1 MSIQLQFLGAAQNVT
16 GSSYLL
22 EVDNSKILVDCGL
35 YQEREFR
42 SRNWKPFPIN
52 PKGIDVVLLTHAHLD
67 HCGLLP
73 KLTREGFAGKII
85 CTRPTEE
92 IVKIVLSDSARI
104 QEEDARF
111 KKKRHKRERRKGRY
125 PEQALYGRRDAEKVF
140 SLFQSVG
147 YEELITINNTIS
159 VTFHD
164 AGHILG
170 SSMVKVKV
178 VSNKKQRTILFS
190 GDVGR
195 WNKPIIRDPSL
206 IEEADYILGESTYG
220 DRLHE
225 GPSDI
230 KGKLCQIINRTVE
243 KGGNVIIPS
252 FAIER
257 TQELMYYLSE
267 LLHEDCIPHLLTFVD
282 SPMAINVTEVFKH
295 HREYFDQEMLKLIDN
310 NKSPLHFPS
319 LVLTRRVSQ
328 SKAINRIKASCIVV
342 AGSGMCTGGR
352 IKYHLASNI
361 SRPESTIL
369 FIGYQARG
377 TLGREIVEGA
387 EEVRILG
394 QTRPV
399 KASIRRIDG
408 FSAHADQSELLR
420 WLSGFRVQPK
430 QLFVVHGEQKV
441 TELFAGVVRKNHH
454 WNVSV
459 PEYLDKIALN

>member
-22 EVDNSKILVDCGL
+22 EVDSSKILIDCGL

-42 SRNWKPFPIN
+42 SRNWRPFPVD
-52 PKGIDVVLLTHAHLD
+52 PRGIDAVLLTHAHLD

-73 KLTREGFAGKII
+73 KLAREGFAGKII

-147 YEELITINNTIS
+147 YKEPVTINNTIS
-159 VTFHD
+159 VTFQD

-225 GPSDI
+225 GSSDV
-230 KGKLCQIINRTVE
+230 KGKLCEIINSTVE

-257 TQELMYYLSE
+257 TQELMYFLSE
-267 LLHEDCIPHLLTFVD
+267 LLHEDRIPHLLTFVD

-295 HREYFDQEMLKLIDN
+295 HRKYFDKEMLELIDN
-310 NKSPLHFPS
+310 NESPLHFPS
-319 LVLTRRVSQ
+319 LIPTRRASQ
-328 SKAINRIKASCIVV
+328 SKAINRIKASCIIV

-369 FIGYQARG
+369 FIGYQAQG

-387 EEVRILG
+387 ERVRILG
-394 QTRPV
+394 QMRSV

-420 WLSGFRVQPK
+420 WLSGFRAQPK
-430 QLFVVHGEQKV
+430 QLFVVHGEQKAA
-441 TELFAGVVRKNHH
+441 ELFAGLVQKSYD
-454 WNVSV
+454 WTVSV
-459 PEYLDKIALN
+459 PQYLDKVTLN

>member
-1 MSIQLQFLGAAQNVT
+1 MNIQLQFLGAAQNVT

-42 SRNWKPFPIN
+42 SRNWHAFPVD
-52 PKGIDVVLLTHAHLD
+52 PKGIDAVLLTHAHLD

-73 KLTREGFAGKII
+73 KLAREGFTGKII

-111 KKKRHKRERRKGRY
+111 KQKRHKRERKKGRY

-147 YEELITINNTIS
+147 YEEPVTVNKAIS

-178 VSNKKQRTILFS
+178 VSNRKQRTILFS

-220 DRLHE
+220 DRVHE
-225 GPSDI
+225 GSSDI
-230 KGKLCQIINRTVE
+230 KGKLCEIINSTIG

-257 TQELMYYLSE
+257 TQELMYYLNE
-267 LLHEDCIPHLLTFVD
+267 LLHEDSIPHLITFVD
-282 SPMAINVTEVFKH
+282 SPMAINVTEVFKR
-295 HREYFDQEMLKLIDN
+295 HREYFDQEMLKLIDDN
-310 NKSPLHFPS
+310 ESPLHFPS
-319 LVLTRRVSQ
+319 LVPTRRTSE
-328 SKAINRIKASCIVV
+328 SKAINRIKASCIIV

-361 SRPESTIL
+361 SRPESTVL

-377 TLGREIVEGA
+377 TLGRQIVEGA
-387 EEVRILG
+387 KEVRILG
-394 QTRPV
+394 QMRPV
-399 KASIRRIDG
+399 KASIRRLDG

-420 WLSGFRVQPK
+420 WLSGFRAQPR
-430 QLFVVHGEQKV
+430 QLFVVHGEQET
-441 TELFAGVVRKNHH
+441 TELFAGVVRKNYD

-459 PEYLDKIALN
+459 PQYLDEVVLN

>member
-1 MSIQLQFLGAAQNVT
+1 MNIQLQFLGAAQNVT

-22 EVDNSKILVDCGL
+22 EVDNSKILIDCGL

-42 SRNWKPFPIN
+42 SRNWKPFPVD
-52 PKGIDVVLLTHAHLD
+52 PKGIDTVLLTHAHLD

-73 KLTREGFAGKII
+73 KLAREGFAGKII

-111 KKKRHKRERRKGRY
+111 KQKRHKRERRKGRY

-147 YEELITINNTIS
+147 YEELVTINKAIS

-170 SSMVKVKV
+170 SSMVKVKA
-178 VSNKKQRTILFS
+178 VSNKEQRTILFS

-195 WNKPIIRDPSL
+195 WDKPIIRDPSL

-225 GPSDI
+225 GSSDV
-230 KGKLCQIINRTVE
+230 KGKLCEIINSTVE

-257 TQELMYYLSE
+257 TQELMYFLSE
-267 LLHEDCIPHLLTFVD
+267 LLHEDRIPNLLTFVD

-295 HREYFDQEMLKLIDN
+295 HREYFDKEMLRLIDN
-310 NKSPLHFPS
+310 NESPLHFPS
-319 LVLTRRVSQ
+319 LVPTRRASQ
-328 SKAINRIKASCIVV
+328 SKAINRIKGSCIII

-369 FIGYQARG
+369 FIGYQAQG
-377 TLGREIVEGA
+377 TLGREILEGA
-387 EEVRILG
+387 ERVRILG
-394 QTRPV
+394 QTRSV

-408 FSAHADQSELLR
+408 FSAHADQSELLK
-420 WLSGFRVQPK
+420 WLSGFRAQPRK
-430 QLFVVHGEQKV
+430 LFVVHGEQET
-441 TELFAGVVRKNHH
+441 TELFAGLVRKNHH

-459 PEYLDKIALN
+459 PQYLDKVALS

>member
-1 MSIQLQFLGAAQNVT
+1 MSIQLQFLGAAENVT

-22 EVDNSKILVDCGL
+22 EVDSSKILIDCGL

-42 SRNWKPFPIN
+42 CRNWEPFPID
-52 PKGIDVVLLTHAHLD
+52 PKGIDAVLLTHAHLD

-73 KLTREGFAGKII
+73 KLAREGFTGKII

-92 IVKIVLSDSARI
+92 IAKIVLSDSARI
-104 QEEDARF
+104 QEEDTDF
-111 KKKRHKRERRKGRY
+111 KKKRHKRERRKSRY
-125 PEQALYGRRDAEKVF
+125 PERPLYGKRDAEKVF
-140 SLFQSVG
+140 SLFKSVG
-147 YEELITINNTIS
+147 YEEQVALSSTIN

-178 VSNKKQRTILFS
+178 MSNKKQRTILFS

-206 IEEADYILGESTYG
+206 IKEADYILEESTYG

-225 GPSDI
+225 GYSDI

-243 KGGNVIIPS
+243 KVGNVIIPS

-267 LLHEDCIPHLLTFVD
+267 LLHDDCIPHLLTFVD

-310 NKSPLHFPS
+310 NESPMRFPS
-319 LVLTRRVSQ
+319 LVPTRRVSE
-328 SKAINRIKASCIVV
+328 SKAINRIKASCIII

-352 IKYHLASNI
+352 IKHHLANNI

-377 TLGREIVEGA
+377 TLGREIVNSA
-387 EEVRILG
+387 EKVRIHG
-394 QTRPV
+394 RIHPV
-399 KASIRRIDG
+399 KAKIVRIDG
-408 FSAHADQSELLR
+408 FSAHADQSELLK
-420 WLSGFRVQPK
+420 WLSGFRAQPK
-430 QLFVVHGEQKV
+430 RLFVVHGEQKA
-441 TELFAGVVRKNHH
+441 TESFAGVVRKSYD

-459 PEYLDKIALN
+459 PQYRDKITLN

>member
-22 EVDNSKILVDCGL
+22 EVNSSKILVDCGL

-42 SRNWKPFPIN
+42 SRNWEPFPID
-52 PKGIDVVLLTHAHLD
+52 PRGIDTVLLTHAHLD

-73 KLTREGFAGKII
+73 KLTREGFTGKIV

-92 IVKIVLSDSARI
+92 IAKIVLADSARI
-104 QEEDARF
+104 QEEDANF
-111 KKKRHKRERRKGRY
+111 KKRRHKREKRKSRY
-125 PEQALYGRRDAEKVF
+125 PERPLYGRRDAEKVF
-140 SLFQSVG
+140 SLFKSVS
-147 YEELITINNTIS
+147 YEEQVALNSTIN

-225 GPSDI
+225 GSSDV
-230 KGKLCQIINRTVE
+230 KGKLCEIINSTIE

-310 NKSPLHFPS
+310 NESPLHFPS
-319 LVLTRRVSQ
+319 LVPTRRVSQ
-328 SKAINRIKASCIVV
+328 SKAINRIKASCIIV

-394 QTRPV
+394 RMRRV
-399 KASIRRIDG
+399 KASIRRLDG
-408 FSAHADQSELLR
+408 FSAHADQSELLK
-420 WLSGFRVQPK
+420 WLSGFQSAPK
-430 QLFVVHGEQKV
+430 HLFVVHGEQKV
-441 TELFAGVVRKNHH
+441 TESFAGVVRKNHH

-459 PEYLDKIALN
+459 PEYLDKIALS

>member
-42 SRNWKPFPIN
+42 SRNWHTFPVD

-73 KLTREGFAGKII
+73 KLAREGFAGKII

-104 QEEDARF
+104 QEEDVRF
-111 KKKRHKRERRKGRY
+111 KKKRHKKERRKSRY
-125 PEQALYGRRDAEKVF
+125 REQALYGRRDAEKVF

-147 YEELITINNTIS
+147 YKELVTINNTIS
-159 VTFHD
+159 VTFQD

-206 IEEADYILGESTYG
+206 IEEADYILAESTYG

-225 GPSDI
+225 GSFDI
-230 KGKLCQIINRTVE
+230 KGKLCDIINSTVE

-267 LLHEDCIPHLLTFVD
+267 LLHEDSIPHLITFVD

-295 HREYFDQEMLKLIDN
+295 HREYFDQEMLELIDDN
-310 NKSPLHFPS
+310 ESPLHFPS
-319 LVLTRRVSQ
+319 LVLTRRTSEF
-328 SKAINRIKASCIVV
+328 KAINRIKASCIIV

-377 TLGREIVEGA
+377 TLGRQIVEGA
-387 EEVRILG
+387 KRVRILG
-394 QTRPV
+394 QMRQV
-399 KASIRRIDG
+399 KASIRRLDG

-420 WLSGFRVQPK
+420 WLSGFRAQPR
-430 QLFVVHGEQKV
+430 QLFVVHGEQET
-441 TELFAGVVRKNHH
+441 TELFAGVVQKNYD
-454 WNVSV
+454 WNVSA
-459 PEYLDKIALN
+459 PQYLDKVTLN

>member
-22 EVDNSKILVDCGL
+22 EVDSSKILVDCGL

-42 SRNWKPFPIN
+42 SRNWHPFPVD
-52 PKGIDVVLLTHAHLD
+52 PKGIDAVLLTHAHLD

-73 KLTREGFAGKII
+73 KLAREGFAGKII

-147 YEELITINNTIS
+147 YEELVTINNTIS

-178 VSNKKQRTILFS
+178 ISNQKQRTILFS

-220 DRLHE
+220 DRRHE
-225 GPSDI
+225 GSSDV
-230 KGKLCQIINRTVE
+230 KGKLCEIINCTVE

-257 TQELMYYLSE
+257 TQELMYHLSE
-267 LLHEDCIPHLLTFVD
+267 LLYEDRIPHLLTFLD

-310 NKSPLHFPS
+310 NESPLHFPS
-319 LVLTRRVSQ
+319 LVPTRRVSE
-328 SKAINRIKASCIVV
+328 SKAINRIKASCIIV

-387 EEVRILG
+387 EKVRILG
-394 QTRPV
+394 RMRPV

-420 WLSGFRVQPK
+420 WLSGFRSAPK
-430 QLFVVHGEQKV
+430 DLFVVHGEQKV
-441 TELFAGVVRKNHH
+441 TESFAEVVRKNHH

-459 PEYLDKIALN
+459 PEYLDKIALS

>member
-1 MSIQLQFLGAAQNVT
+1 MNIQLQFLGAAQNVT

-22 EVDNSKILVDCGL
+22 EVDNSKILIDCGL

-42 SRNWKPFPIN
+42 SRNWRPFPVD
-52 PKGIDVVLLTHAHLD
+52 PKGIDAVLLTHAHLD

-73 KLTREGFAGKII
+73 KLAREGFTGKII

-147 YEELITINNTIS
+147 YKEPVTINNTIS

-225 GPSDI
+225 GSSDI
-230 KGKLCQIINRTVE
+230 KGKLCEIINCTVE

-295 HREYFDQEMLKLIDN
+295 HREYFDQDMLKLIDN
-310 NKSPLHFPS
+310 NESPLHFPS
-319 LVLTRRVSQ
+319 LVPTRRVSE
-328 SKAINRIKASCIVV
+328 SKAINRIKGSCIIV

-352 IKYHLASNI
+352 IKYHLVNNI

-394 QTRPV
+394 RMRSV

-420 WLSGFRVQPK
+420 WLSGFQSAPK
-430 QLFVVHGEQKV
+430 HLFVVHGEQKV
-441 TELFAGVVRKNHH
+441 TELFARVVRKNHH

-459 PEYLDKIALN
+459 PEYLDKIALS

>member
-1 MSIQLQFLGAAQNVT
+1 MNIQLQFLGAAQNVT

-35 YQEREFR
+35 YQEREFT
-42 SRNWKPFPIN
+42 SRNWNPFPVD
-52 PKGIDVVLLTHAHLD
+52 PKGIDAVLLTHAHLD

-111 KKKRHKRERRKGRY
+111 KQKRHKRERRKGRY

-147 YEELITINNTIS
+147 YEELVTINKAIS

-170 SSMVKVKV
+170 SSMVKVKA
-178 VSNKKQRTILFS
+178 VSNGKQRTILFS

-206 IEEADYILGESTYG
+206 IKEADYILGESTYG

-225 GPSDI
+225 ASSDV
-230 KGKLCQIINRTVE
+230 KGKLCEIINSTVE

-257 TQELMYYLSE
+257 TQELMYFLSE
-267 LLHEDCIPHLLTFVD
+267 LLHEDRIPHLLTFVD

-295 HREYFDQEMLKLIDN
+295 HREYFDQEMLELIDN
-310 NKSPLHFPS
+310 NESPLHFPS
-319 LVLTRRVSQ
+319 LVPTRRASE
-328 SKAINRIKASCIVV
+328 SKAINRIKGSCIII

-369 FIGYQARG
+369 FIGYQAQG
-377 TLGREIVEGA
+377 TLGRQIVEGA
-387 EEVRILG
+387 ERVRILG
-394 QTRPV
+394 QIRRV

-408 FSAHADQSELLR
+408 FSAHADQSELLK
-420 WLSGFRVQPK
+420 WLSGFRAQPK
-430 QLFVVHGEQKV
+430 KLFVVHGEQKAA
-441 TELFAGVVRKNHH
+441 ELFAGLVRKNHN

-459 PEYLDKIALN
+459 PQYLDKVALS

>member
-1 MSIQLQFLGAAQNVT
+1 MQFLGAAQNVT

-22 EVDNSKILVDCGL
+22 EVDDSRVLVDCGL
-35 YQEREFR
+35 YQEREFIP
-42 SRNWKPFPIN
+42 RNWSPFSVDPR
-52 PKGIDVVLLTHAHLD
+52 GIDAVILTHAHLD

-73 KLTREGFAGKII
+73 KLAREGFTGKIV

-92 IVKIVLSDSARI
+92 IVRIVLSDSARI

-125 PEQALYGRRDAEKVF
+125 PERALYGRRDAEKVF

-147 YEELITINNTIS
+147 YEEPVSINSKIS

-170 SSMVKVKV
+170 SSMVKVKA
-178 VSNKKQRTILFS
+178 VSNEKQRTIVFS

-225 GPSDI
+225 SPSDI
-230 KGKLCQIINRTVE
+230 KGQLCEIINRTVE

-267 LLHEDCIPHLLTFVD
+267 LLYDDCIPHLLTFVD

-295 HREYFDQEMLKLIDN
+295 HRDCFDQEMLKLIDN
-310 NKSPLHFPS
+310 NESPLHFPS
-319 LVLTRRVSQ
+319 LVPTRRVSQ
-328 SKAINRIKASCIVV
+328 SKAINRIKASCIIV

-377 TLGREIVEGA
+377 TLGREILEGV

-394 QTRPV
+394 RMRAV

-420 WLSGFRVQPK
+420 WLSGFRAQPK
-430 QLFVVHGEQKV
+430 RLFVVHGEQKAA
-441 TELFAGVVRKNHH
+441 ELFAGLVQKNHH
-454 WNVSV
+454 WNVSI
-459 PEYLDKIALN
+459 PQYLDKVALN

>member
-22 EVDNSKILVDCGL
+22 EVDSSKILVDCGL

-42 SRNWKPFPIN
+42 SRNWRPFPIN
-52 PKGIDVVLLTHAHLD
+52 PKGIDAVLLTHAHLD

-73 KLTREGFAGKII
+73 KLTREGFTGKII

-92 IVKIVLSDSARI
+92 IAKIVLADSARI
-104 QEEDARF
+104 QEEDANF
-111 KKKRHKRERRKGRY
+111 KKRRHKRERRKGRY
-125 PEQALYGRRDAEKVF
+125 PELALYGKRDAEKVF

-147 YEELITINNTIS
+147 YEGPVALNSAIS

-170 SSMVKVKV
+170 SSMVKMEV
-178 VSNKKQRTILFS
+178 VSNKKQRTVLFS

-195 WNKPIIRDPSL
+195 WSKPIIRDPSL
-206 IEEADYILGESTYG
+206 IEESDYILGESTYG
-220 DRLHE
+220 DRRHE
-225 GPSDI
+225 SSSDI
-230 KGKLCQIINRTVE
+230 KGKLCEIISSTVK

-267 LLHEDCIPHLLTFVD
+267 LLHEDRIPHLLVFVD

-295 HREYFDQEMLKLIDN
+295 HREYFDKEMLRLIDN

-319 LVLTRRVSQ
+319 LVPTRRASE
-328 SKAINRIKASCIVV
+328 SKAINRIKGSCIII

-352 IKYHLASNI
+352 IKHHLVNNI
-361 SRPESTIL
+361 SRPESTVL

-387 EEVRILG
+387 EKVRIHG
-394 QTRPV
+394 QIRPV
-399 KASIRRIDG
+399 KASIRRING

-420 WLSGFRVQPK
+420 WFFGFRAQPK

-441 TELFAGVVRKNHH
+441 TELFARVVQKNHH

-459 PEYLDKIALN
+459 PQYLDKVTLN

>member
-35 YQEREFR
+35 YQEREFS
-42 SRNWKPFPIN
+42 SRNWNPFPIN
-52 PKGIDVVLLTHAHLD
+52 PKGIDAVLLTHAHLD

-73 KLTREGFAGKII
+73 KLAREGFAGKII
-85 CTRPTEE
+85 CTGPTEE
-92 IVKIVLSDSARI
+92 IVRIVLSDSARI

-111 KKKRHKRERRKGRY
+111 KKKRHKREGRKGRY

-140 SLFQSVG
+140 SFFQSVG
-147 YEELITINNTIS
+147 YEERVTINKAIS
-159 VTFHD
+159 ATFHD

-170 SSMVKVKV
+170 SSMVKVKA

-206 IEEADYILGESTYG
+206 IEQADYILGESTYG

-225 GPSDI
+225 DSSDV
-230 KGKLCQIINRTVE
+230 KGKLCEIINCTVE

-257 TQELMYYLSE
+257 TQELMYHLSE
-267 LLHEDCIPHLLTFVD
+267 LLYEDRIPHLLTFLD

-295 HREYFDQEMLKLIDN
+295 HREYFDKEMLKLIDN
-310 NKSPLHFPS
+310 NESPLHFPT
-319 LVLTRRVSQ
+319 LVPTRRVSE
-328 SKAINRIKASCIVV
+328 SKAINRIKGSCIII

-387 EEVRILG
+387 ERVRILG
-394 QTRPV
+394 QTRSV
-399 KASIRRIDG
+399 KASIRRLDG

-420 WLSGFRVQPK
+420 WLSGFRAQPK

-441 TELFAGVVRKNHH
+441 TELFAGIVRKNHH
-454 WNVSV
+454 WNVSI
-459 PEYLDKIALN
+459 PQYLDKIALS

>member
-22 EVDNSKILVDCGL
+22 EVDSSKILIDCGL

-42 SRNWKPFPIN
+42 SRNWNPFPTS
-52 PKGIDVVLLTHAHLD
+52 PKGIDAVLLTHAHLD

-73 KLTREGFAGKII
+73 KLTREGFTGKII
-85 CTRPTEE
+85 CTQPTEE
-92 IVKIVLSDSARI
+92 IAKIVLSDSARI
-104 QEEDARF
+104 QEEDAHF
-111 KKKRHKRERRKGRY
+111 KQRRHKREGRKGPY
-125 PEQALYGRRDAEKVF
+125 PEQALYDRRDAEKVF
-140 SLFQSVG
+140 SLFESVD
-147 YEELITINNTIS
+147 YEEPVALSSTIN

-170 SSMVKVKV
+170 SSMIKVKV
-178 VSNKKQRTILFS
+178 VSDKRQRTILFS

-225 GPSDI
+225 DPSDI
-230 KGKLCQIINRTVE
+230 KGKLCEIINCTVE

-257 TQELMYYLSE
+257 TQELMYHLSE
-267 LLHEDCIPHLLTFVD
+267 LLHEDRIPHLLAFVD

-295 HREYFDQEMLKLIDN
+295 HRKYFDKEMLRLIDN

-319 LVLTRRVSQ
+319 LIPTRRVSE
-328 SKAINRIKASCIVV
+328 SKAINRIKGSCIIV

-352 IKYHLASNI
+352 IKYHLVNNI
-361 SRPESTIL
+361 SRPESTVL

-387 EEVRILG
+387 EKVRIHG
-394 QTRPV
+394 QIRPV
-399 KASIRRIDG
+399 KASIRRING

-420 WLSGFRVQPK
+420 WFSGFRAQPK

-441 TELFAGVVRKNHH
+441 TELFAGVVQKNYN

-459 PEYLDKIALN
+459 PQYLDKVTLS

>member
-42 SRNWKPFPIN
+42 SRNWRPFPIN
-52 PKGIDVVLLTHAHLD
+52 PKGIDAVLLTHAHLD

-73 KLTREGFAGKII
+73 KLAREGFTGKII

-92 IVKIVLSDSARI
+92 IAKIVLSDSARI
-104 QEEDARF
+104 QEEDANF

-125 PEQALYGRRDAEKVF
+125 PERALYGRRDAEKVF

-147 YEELITINNTIS
+147 YEEPVIINNTIS

-170 SSMVKVKV
+170 SSMVKVKA
-178 VSNKKQRTILFS
+178 VSHRGERTILFS

-206 IEEADYILGESTYG
+206 IQEADYILGESTYG
-220 DRLHE
+220 DRFHE

-230 KGKLCQIINRTVE
+230 KGKLCEIINSTVE

-282 SPMAINVTEVFKH
+282 SPMAINVTEVFKRH
-295 HREYFDQEMLKLIDN
+295 QGYFDEEMLRLIN
-310 NKSPLHFPS
+310 NNESPLHFPA
-319 LVLTRRVSQ
+319 LVPTRRVSE
-328 SKAINRIKASCIVV
+328 SKAINRIKGSCIIV

-352 IKYHLASNI
+352 IKYHLINNI

-387 EEVRILG
+387 EKVRIHG
-394 QTRPV
+394 RVHPV

-420 WLSGFRVQPK
+420 WLSGFRAQPK
-430 QLFVVHGEQKV
+430 RLFVVHGERKIP
-441 TELFAGVVRKNHH
+441 ELFAGIVRKNHH

-459 PEYLDKIALN
+459 PQYLDKVALS

>member
-1 MSIQLQFLGAAQNVT
+1 MNIQLQFLGAAQNVT

-22 EVDNSKILVDCGL
+22 QVDGSKILVDCGL

-42 SRNWKPFPIN
+42 SRNWKPFPVD
-52 PKGIDVVLLTHAHLD
+52 PKGIDAVLLTHAHLD

-73 KLTREGFAGKII
+73 KLARDGFAGKII

-111 KKKRHKRERRKGRY
+111 KKKRHKREKRKGRY

-147 YEELITINNTIS
+147 YEELVTINKAIS

-170 SSMVKVKV
+170 SSMVKVKA
-178 VSNKKQRTILFS
+178 VSNEKQRTILFS

-206 IEEADYILGESTYG
+206 IEEADYILAESTYG

-225 GPSDI
+225 GSSDI
-230 KGKLCQIINRTVE
+230 KGKLCDIINSTVE

-267 LLHEDCIPHLLTFVD
+267 LLHEDSIPHLITFVD
-282 SPMAINVTEVFKH
+282 SPMAINVTEVFKR
-295 HREYFDQEMLKLIDN
+295 HREYFDQEMLKLIDDN
-310 NKSPLHFPS
+310 ESPLHFPS
-319 LVLTRRVSQ
+319 LVPTRRTSE
-328 SKAINRIKASCIVV
+328 SKAINRIKASCIIV

-361 SRPESTIL
+361 SRAESTIL

-377 TLGREIVEGA
+377 TLGRQIVEGA
-387 EEVRILG
+387 KEVRILG
-394 QTRPV
+394 QMRSV

-408 FSAHADQSELLR
+408 FSAHADQSELLK
-420 WLSGFRVQPK
+420 WLSGFRTQPK
-430 QLFVVHGEQKV
+430 QMFVVHGEQEAA
-441 TELFAGVVRKNHH
+441 ELFAGLVQKNYD

-459 PEYLDKIALN
+459 PQYLDKVTLN

>member
-1 MSIQLQFLGAAQNVT
+1 MNIQLQFLGAAQNVT

-42 SRNWKPFPIN
+42 SRNWHAFPVD
-52 PKGIDVVLLTHAHLD
+52 PKGIDAVLLTHAHLD

-73 KLTREGFAGKII
+73 KLAREGFTGKII

-111 KKKRHKRERRKGRY
+111 KQKRHKRERRKGRY

-147 YEELITINNTIS
+147 YEEPVTVSKAIS

-220 DRLHE
+220 DRVHE

-230 KGKLCQIINRTVE
+230 KGKLCEIINSTVE

-295 HREYFDQEMLKLIDN
+295 HREYFDKEMLKLIDN
-310 NKSPLHFPS
+310 NESPLHFPS
-319 LVLTRRVSQ
+319 LVPTRRVSE
-328 SKAINRIKASCIVV
+328 SKAINRIKASCIIV

-377 TLGREIVEGA
+377 TLGREIVQGA

-394 QTRPV
+394 RMRPV
-399 KASIRRIDG
+399 KASIRRLDG

-420 WLSGFRVQPK
+420 WLSGFRAQPK
-430 QLFVVHGEQKV
+430 QMFVVHGEQET
-441 TELFAGVVRKNHH
+441 TELFAGVVQKNYD

-459 PEYLDKIALN
+459 PQYLDKVALN

>member
-22 EVDNSKILVDCGL
+22 EVNSSKILIDCGL

-42 SRNWKPFPIN
+42 SRNWEPFPID
-52 PKGIDVVLLTHAHLD
+52 PRGIDAVLLTHAHLD

-73 KLTREGFAGKII
+73 KLAREGFTGKLV

-111 KKKRHKRERRKGRY
+111 KKKRHKREGRKGHY

-140 SLFQSVG
+140 SLFESVD
-147 YEELITINNTIS
+147 YEEQVALSSTIN

-170 SSMVKVKV
+170 SSMIKVKV
-178 VSNKKQRTILFS
+178 VSHRGERTILFS

-225 GPSDI
+225 GSSDV
-230 KGKLCQIINRTVE
+230 KDKLCEIINCTVE

-257 TQELMYYLSE
+257 TQELMYHLSE
-267 LLHEDCIPHLLTFVD
+267 LLHEDRIPHLLAFVD

-295 HREYFDQEMLKLIDN
+295 HREYFDKEMLRLIDN

-319 LVLTRRVSQ
+319 LIPTRRVSE
-328 SKAINRIKASCIVV
+328 SKAINRIKGSCIIV

-352 IKYHLASNI
+352 IKYHLVNNI
-361 SRPESTIL
+361 SRPESTVL

-387 EEVRILG
+387 EKVRIHG
-394 QTRPV
+394 QIRPV
-399 KASIRRIDG
+399 KASIRRING

-420 WLSGFRVQPK
+420 WFSGFRAQPK

-441 TELFAGVVRKNHH
+441 TELFAGVVQKNYN

-459 PEYLDKIALN
+459 PQYLDKVTLN